1 MQRENNRRGS
11 TRGEDFSSLLPYA
24 AMASAFTNKL
34 LKSKEQAEEYP
45 FFIMEELNPKNFG
58 YITVHRASNHSPNHQ
73 GHASTIESEASRGSG
88 RA

>member
-58 YITVHRASNHSPNHQ
+58 YITDMPQQLKVRLLEEVGEHDRER
-73 GHASTIESEASRGSG
+73 ILSG
-88 RA
+88 ATT